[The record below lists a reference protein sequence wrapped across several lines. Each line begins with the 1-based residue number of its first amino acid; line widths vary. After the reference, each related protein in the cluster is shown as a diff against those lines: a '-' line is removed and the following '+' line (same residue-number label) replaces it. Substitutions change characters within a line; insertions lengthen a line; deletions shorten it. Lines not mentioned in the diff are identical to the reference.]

1 MHIIA
6 GKTTGTIKTGF
17 PLKQTI
23 MSPASWKTYR
33 KALQLANFETL
44 FDRRQTQ
51 MDKIFQ
57 EIRNDPGHKL

>member
-1 MHIIA
+1 
-6 GKTTGTIKTGF
+6 
-17 PLKQTI
+17 